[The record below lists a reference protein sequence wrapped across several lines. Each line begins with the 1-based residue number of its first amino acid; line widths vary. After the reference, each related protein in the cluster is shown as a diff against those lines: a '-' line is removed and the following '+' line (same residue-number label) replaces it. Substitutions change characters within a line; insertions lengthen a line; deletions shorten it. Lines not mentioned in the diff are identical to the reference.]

1 MQDIKKLNDVI
12 STQKPLYTFEVK
24 TGKNYY
30 FTAFKIIIWHVKHN
44 NFISKYYK
52 Y

>member
-24 TGKNYY
+24 TGKTYY
-30 FTAFKIIIWHVKHN
+30 LTAFKINTWQCET
-44 NFISKYYK
+44 
-52 Y
+52 